1 MSGWSALFVGTFA
14 YWLPLMIGVA
24 VGMFCVFAG
33 SRMRRKK
40 PEPPPPQPQV
50 ISTYDPFIQGS
61 ALENRKSLRRSGNP
75 VPVMY
80 APTDDRQIVKQALV
94 LDRSL
99 GGLRLGAEEKVAPG
113 TRLAV
118 LPASATEST
127 PWIEVDVLRVEQVED
142 CWELHCQFTKTPQ
155 WSILLMFG

>member
-1 MSGWSALFVGTFA
+1 MSWWSALFVGSLV
-14 YWLPLMIGVA
+14 YWLPLAIGVG
-24 VGMFCVFAG
+24 VGMFCVYAG
-33 SRMRRKK
+33 NRMRRKQ
-40 PEPPPPQPQV
+40 PESVPPQPQV
-50 ISTYDPFIQGS
+50 ISAYDPFVHGS
-61 ALENRKSLRRSGNP
+61 ALEHRKSLRRSGNP
-75 VPVMY
+75 VPVLY
-80 APTDDRQIVKQALV
+80 APAADRQTVKQALV

-99 GGLRLGAEEKVAPG
+99 GGLRLGAEEKVKPG

-127 PWIEVDVLRVEQVED
+127 PWIEVDVLRAEQVED